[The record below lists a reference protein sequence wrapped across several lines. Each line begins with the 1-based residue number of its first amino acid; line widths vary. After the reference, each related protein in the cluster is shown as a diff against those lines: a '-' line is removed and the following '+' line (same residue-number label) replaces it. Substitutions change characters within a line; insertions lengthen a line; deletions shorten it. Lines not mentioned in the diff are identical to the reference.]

1 MGRTVGQ
8 IAVAS
13 DKRELPVSQETGSES
28 ESRVIRIRPSHGWV
42 SVNLGDLW
50 EYRELLY
57 FLVWRDVKV
66 RYKQTVLGA
75 GWAIL
80 QPLLT
85 MIVFSAVFGSFAK
98 VPSDGVPYPI
108 FAYVALLP
116 WNYFSGAFSRV
127 GTSLVGSSNLI
138 SKVYFPRL
146 VIPIAA
152 TFAGLVDFAIAF
164 VILLGMMVYYGIRPT
179 LMVWTLPLFLL
190 LAFASALGVGLWL
203 AALNV
208 RYRDVGYLIP
218 FLVQIWMYAS
228 PVAYPSSI
236 VPERL
241 RLFYGLNPMAGVIE
255 GFRAALLGTGV
266 LDGGLVAASSA
277 IVVLLVLSGAL
288 YFRRTEKTFADVI

>member
-1 MGRTVGQ
+1 MGQ